1 MEHEDPVHSAY
12 IPPSEREQTLGEEIA
27 NAVSHGIGA
36 ILATACLVV
45 AVVFASIGPRPDP
58 WTIVSVSVYGTWHMM
73 QLCFPYLKEKGGS
86 IINFGS
92 MGGVLGMEGFASYA
106 AEKEAI
112 RGLSRVVAREWGQYG
127 IRVNC
132 VCPNV
137 VTDRVE
143 EGLEFSPP
151 AMKEFLVSSMSD
163 NAMKRMG
170 YAYAE
175 FTPAMVFLASDDSL
189 WITGQTLPVD
199 GGAHR
204 GTGRAPPRQPGRDT
218 RPPPPVKR
226 GRKAKK
232 G

>member
-1 MEHEDPVHSAY
+1 M
-12 IPPSEREQTLGEEIA
+12 
-27 NAVSHGIGA
+27 
-36 ILATACLVV
+36 
-45 AVVFASIGPRPDP
+45 
-58 WTIVSVSVYGTWHMM
+58 
-73 QLCFPYLKEKGGS
+73 
-86 IINFGS
+86 
-92 MGGVLGMEGFASYA
+92 
-106 AEKEAI
+106 
-112 RGLSRVVAREWGQYG
+112 SRVVAREWGQYG

-199 GGAHR
+199 GGAMIH
-204 GTGRAPPRQPGRDT
+204 A
-218 RPPPPVKR
+218 
-226 GRKAKK
+226 
-232 G
+232 

>member
-1 MEHEDPVHSAY
+1 
-12 IPPSEREQTLGEEIA
+12 
-27 NAVSHGIGA
+27 
-36 ILATACLVV
+36 
-45 AVVFASIGPRPDP
+45 
-58 WTIVSVSVYGTWHMM
+58 MM

-199 GGAHR
+199 GGAMIH
-204 GTGRAPPRQPGRDT
+204 A
-218 RPPPPVKR
+218 
-226 GRKAKK
+226 
-232 G
+232 